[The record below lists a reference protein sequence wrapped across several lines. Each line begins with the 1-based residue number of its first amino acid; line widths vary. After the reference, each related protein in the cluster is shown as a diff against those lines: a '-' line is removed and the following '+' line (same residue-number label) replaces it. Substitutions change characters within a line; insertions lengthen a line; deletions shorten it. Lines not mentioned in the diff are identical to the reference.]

1 MQRISAGVTAVVA
14 IYSPERGVG
23 RTTLAINLAWCAA
36 QAGRRTLLWDLDPN
50 GGATKLIGR
59 GAGGAPVPPAPF
71 PTQTEKL
78 DLLAAPAE
86 GWQLQLVSVDY
97 ARVVLDCPPE
107 LDGATTKLLRSAA
120 AILVPMGVTAD
131 SQQVLDDVVA
141 RLDSANARRAPLLPV
156 FTKAD
161 RRRASH
167 REALT
172 LKTDWPMIPYAGAV
186 GATSGTGA
194 ALGKIAPR
202 SPAARAFATLWS
214 GIDRR
219 LEQRM

>member
-1 MQRISAGVTAVVA
+1 MTAVVA

-36 QAGRRTLLWDLDPN
+36 QAGHRTLLWDLDPN
-50 GGATKLIGR
+50 GGATRLLSR
-59 GAGGAPVPPAPF
+59 HSGGAPVPPAPF
-71 PTQTEKL
+71 PTQTDGL

-86 GWQLQLVSVDY
+86 GWHLQLLSTSY
-97 ARVVLDCPPE
+97 ERIVLDCAPE
-107 LDGATTKLLRSAA
+107 LDASITRLFRSAA
-120 AILVPMGVTAD
+120 AILVPMNVSAD
-131 SQQVLDDVVA
+131 AQALLDDVVG
-141 RLDSANARRAPLLPV
+141 RLDAAKARKAPLLPV

-167 REALT
+167 REAIASLT
-172 LKTDWPMIPYAGAV
+172 EWPMIPYAGAV

-202 SPAARAFATLWS
+202 SPAARAFASLWS
-214 GIDRR
+214 GVDRR
-219 LEQRM
+219 LERRP